1 MVGGAVGPESQQMSY
16 GKKKS
21 GPFSGQQIA
30 TNSSSNFPTFFLI
43 KRVSTSDESFHSV
56 SPFLVENAITGS
68 IGDVKSTK
76 KLRSGDLLVEVQ
88 SRKQSEQIVKLKNF
102 PIFP

>member
-1 MVGGAVGPESQQMSY
+1 MSY
-16 GKKKS
+16 GGKKS

-30 TNSSSNFPTFFLI
+30 SKSSSNFPTFFLI

-56 SPFLVENAITGS
+56 SPFLVEKAITGS

-76 KLRSGDLLVEVQ
+76 KLRSGLDRSTATCWSKFSLENNLN
-88 SRKQSEQIVKLKNF
+88 K
-102 PIFP
+102 